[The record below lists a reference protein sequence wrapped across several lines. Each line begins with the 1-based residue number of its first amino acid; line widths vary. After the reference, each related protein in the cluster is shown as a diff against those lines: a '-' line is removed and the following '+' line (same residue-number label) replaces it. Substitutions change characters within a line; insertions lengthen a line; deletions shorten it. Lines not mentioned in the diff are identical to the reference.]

1 MSLPAPPLATA
12 AAGSRPGAAPRAG
25 QGLQRRFLV
34 LVVAGATAFAAL
46 AGALAY
52 AIGQGRAHDNGRA
65 TVDALLA
72 AVERTAAAGAYAADP
87 VVLQEIVHGVAR
99 NPLVRVA
106 EVRVGGRPL
115 ARALGTA
122 AGSAE
127 GTAESNTEGAAI
139 GGGERLHVRRL
150 LASPFDA
157 QEMVGTLEVE
167 INGHQLQTA
176 ARHEASLL
184 ALLMIG
190 QTLLVAL
197 LLYQGAARF
206 VSQPIV
212 RLAAALRAMT
222 PGTGARLNTP
232 RRHAGDEVGT
242 LIAGANALL
251 DANEQA
257 LQRERG
263 LRAEIETM
271 EAQYRQ
277 IFDSSSAGIF
287 VLDAQ
292 GRLINSNPT
301 ALRIIGLPLATM
313 QNMRGGDFVRRVFAR
328 PERLQDMMNEAATR
342 HETVSADLELL
353 GSDHAGRWVH
363 CLISVQEAARTG
375 RLVEGVMYD
384 ITERKRQES
393 EVRHR
398 AEHDALTGLKNRAAL
413 ETAIDRF
420 VQAATLTQ
428 SAVSLVYID
437 LDGFKQI
444 NDSLGH
450 KAGDRVLQQCAARM
464 QSALRRSSDLVG
476 RIGGD
481 EFVLLLNHVGPG
493 DAALTE
499 TAALVLERLCQPI
512 ELDGGQLVQVGA
524 SMGIACFPR
533 HGCSRRQLLQAA
545 DAAMYEVKRSG
556 KNSFALAVAEPA
568 SA

>member
-1 MSLPAPPLATA
+1 MSLPAPPA
-12 AAGSRPGAAPRAG
+12 ASPAPPVPLPRAR
-25 QGLQRRFLV
+25 QGLQRRFLALV
-34 LVVAGATAFAAL
+34 LAGAATFSAL

-52 AIGQGRAHDNGRA
+52 VIGHGRATDNGRA
-65 TVDALLA
+65 TVEALLA
-72 AVERTAAAGAYAADP
+72 AVERTAATGAYAGDP

-99 NPLVRVA
+99 NPLVLVA
-106 EVRVGGRPL
+106 EVRAGGRTL
-115 ARALGTA
+115 ARAGSPA
-122 AGSAE
+122 AAE
-127 GTAESNTEGAAI
+127 PGA
-139 GGGERLHVRRL
+139 ERLWVRL
-150 LASPFDA
+150 PLASPFDA
-157 QEMVGTLEVE
+157 QETVGTLEAE
-167 INGHQLQTA
+167 INGRQLQVSA
-176 ARHEASLL
+176 QHEASLL
-184 ALLMIG
+184 ALLLVG

-212 RLAAALRAMT
+212 RLAGALRAMSPGSGERLST
-222 PGTGARLNTP
+222 PAR
-232 RRHAGDEVGT
+232 HQDDEVGT

-251 DANEQA
+251 DVNEQA

-301 ALRIIGLPLATM
+301 ALRIIGLSLADM
-313 QNMRGGDFVRRVFAR
+313 QALRGGDFVQRVFAR
-328 PERLQDMMNEAATR
+328 PERVHDLLNEAATR
-342 HETVSADLELL
+342 HETVSSDLELRRT
-353 GSDHAGRWVH
+353 DHSTRWVH
-363 CLISVQEAARTG
+363 CLVSVQEAAPTG

-384 ITERKRQES
+384 ITERKRQEH

-398 AEHDALTGLKNRAAL
+398 ADHDALTGLKNRAAL
-413 ETAIDRF
+413 EAAIDRF
-420 VQAATLTQ
+420 LQAATATH
-428 SAVSLVYID
+428 SALSLIYID

-444 NDSLGH
+444 NDRLGH
-450 KAGDRVLQQCAARM
+450 KAGDRVLQQCATRM
-464 QSALRRSSDLVG
+464 QSALRRSSDLAG

-481 EFVLLLNHVGPG
+481 EFVLVLNHLGPG

-499 TAALVLERLCQPI
+499 TAELLLERLRQPI
-512 ELDGGQLVQVGA
+512 ELDSGERVQVGA
-524 SMGIACFPR
+524 SLGIASYPR
-533 HGCSRRQLLQAA
+533 HGGSRRQLLQAA

-556 KNSFALAVAEPA
+556 KNSFAHALREPV